1 MKSLP
6 KTDVVIIGGG
16 WTGLLMAKEL
26 GARTSL
32 NVVVLERGEKART
45 TGTYAETMDEIDYYA
60 RLRMMQ
66 DVSQETVTLRHTAKD
81 KSRPIRQLAS
91 FYPGTGVGGSGEH
104 WGGSYPRYQPD
115 TFDLYSK
122 TVERYGV
129 KKLPENHAVKDFGLT
144 WKEVEPYLASTERLV
159 GVSGKAGNI
168 NGKLI
173 ECGNIFEGVRS
184 TEYPMPRIV

>member
-1 MKSLP
+1 MKNLP

-32 NVVVLERGEKART
+32 NVLVLERGEKTRNT
-45 TGTYAETMDEIDYYA
+45 SQYAETMDEIDYVA

-66 DVSQETVTLRHTAKD
+66 DTSQETVTMRHNKGD
-81 KSRPIRQLAS
+81 KARPVRQLVS
-91 FYPGTGVGGSGEH
+91 FLPGTGVGGSGEH

-115 TFDLYSK
+115 TFNLYSE
-122 TVERYGV
+122 TVGRYGV
-129 KKLPENHAVKDFGLT
+129 KKLPENHAVKDWGMT
-144 WKEVEPYLASTERLV
+144 WADVEPYLASTEKLV

-168 NGKLI
+168 KGKLI
-173 ECGNIFEGVRS
+173 
-184 TEYPMPRIV
+184 